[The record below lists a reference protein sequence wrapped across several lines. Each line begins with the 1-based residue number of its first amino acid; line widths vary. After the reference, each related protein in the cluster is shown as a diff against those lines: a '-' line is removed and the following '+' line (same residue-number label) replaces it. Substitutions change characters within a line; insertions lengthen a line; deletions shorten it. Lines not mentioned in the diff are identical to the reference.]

1 MDGPLQQHRRSG
13 TVPIHQA
20 VCSEFH
26 GDPTH
31 LLTHR
36 ISLGPP
42 LYPSTQKGR
51 QLRPLGHLPGL
62 ALRSSLSAA
71 PHNCKVFPS
80 GGGTAVSTFGTF
92 LSRRSEPYSLFWVP
106 LSREAGNPGKRNT
119 VGNVAMWGPRVP
131 QFVGRKQRHPH
142 PSPKLLRVP
151 VVGDENPKILVR
163 KSSRDS

>member
-1 MDGPLQQHRRSG
+1 MDGPLQQHRRLG

-92 LSRRSEPYSLFWVP
+92 LSQGSEPYSLFWVP
-106 LSREAGNPGKRNT
+106 LSDRQETLESETQLGTLPCGDR
-119 VGNVAMWGPRVP
+119 GSLSLWG
-131 QFVGRKQRHPH
+131 
-142 PSPKLLRVP
+142 
-151 VVGDENPKILVR
+151 E
-163 KSSRDS
+163 SRDTPTPPQNFSGSRLWGMRTLRF

>member
-1 MDGPLQQHRRSG
+1 MGGPLQEHRPSG

-31 LLTHR
+31 LLTHH
-36 ISLGPP
+36 ISPGSP

-71 PHNCKVFPS
+71 PHNRKAFPS

-92 LSRRSEPYSLFWVP
+92 LSQRSEPYSLFWVP
-106 LSREAGNPGKRNT
+106 
-119 VGNVAMWGPRVP
+119 
-131 QFVGRKQRHPH
+131 HPH
-142 PSPKLLRVP
+142 PPAPRGRKPWKAKHSWEPTLP
-151 VVGDENPKILVR
+151 CGDRGSLSLWGE
-163 KSSRDS
+163 SRDTPTPPKTSPGPGCGG